1 MALFNIKCNMQ
12 CYLENGK
19 CCEFFAYCQAN
30 QHKNQEKEKEKAI
43 EVYLNDMIAN
53 TNNMYKK
60 LNEQIQEVNFQNE
73 NIKLENE
80 KIKKDFTKFKSEVA
94 KNGTKNITVRNS
106 SKK

>member
-1 MALFNIKCNMQ
+1 MALFNVKCNMK
-12 CYLENGK
+12 CYLSEGK

-30 QHKNQEKEKEKAI
+30 QQVKPNKEKAI
-43 EVYLNDMIAN
+43 ELYLNDLIEN

-60 LNEQIQEVNFQNE
+60 LNEQIQEVNMQNE

-80 KIKKDFTKFKSEVA
+80 KIKKDFNKLKMEVS